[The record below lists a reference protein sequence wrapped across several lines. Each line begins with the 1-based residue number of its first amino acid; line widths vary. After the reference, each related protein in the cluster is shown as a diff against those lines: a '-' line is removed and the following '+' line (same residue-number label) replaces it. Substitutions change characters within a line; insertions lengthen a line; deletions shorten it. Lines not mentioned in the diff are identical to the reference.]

1 MHLIIS
7 LDGNIG
13 AGKTTLLEMIRRELP
28 EIVIIDE
35 PVDQWTEIK
44 DDKGT
49 LLEHFY
55 QDTTRWAYTFQT
67 GAILTRFKRMK
78 EMISQ
83 YTTPKVMIMER
94 SILTDKCIFAEMLHD
109 SGEMTDMEWFLYNE
123 FYSLFYPMYPI
134 SGILYVST
142 NPEISKERIKQ
153 RDRKGEETI
162 SAEYLEALDKQH
174 QKWITHTSLP
184 VLTIST
190 EKEISKNIEAIK
202 EFIIG
207 LHYQDDQESE
217 TYLNKA

>member
-1 MHLIIS
+1 
-7 LDGNIG
+7 
-13 AGKTTLLEMIRRELP
+13 
-28 EIVIIDE
+28 
-35 PVDQWTEIK
+35 
-44 DDKGT
+44 
-49 LLEHFY
+49 
-55 QDTTRWAYTFQT
+55 
-67 GAILTRFKRMK
+67 MK

-190 EKEISKNIEAIK
+190 EKELSKNIEAIK
-202 EFIIG
+202 EFIIN
-207 LHYQDDQESE
+207 LHYSDDWESE
-217 TYLNKA
+217 TYPNKA